1 MLWFGVV
8 KKTIGLRFNS
18 PHHIRR
24 WIFTDCDT
32 MDWVNTLPIIL
43 VLGIFVV
50 IFGNLLYDS
59 LKTLVAQKEP
69 KCPAP
74 CCEDE

>member
-1 MLWFGVV
+1 
-8 KKTIGLRFNS
+8 
-18 PHHIRR
+18 
-24 WIFTDCDT
+24 

-59 LKTLVAQKEP
+59 LKTFVAQKEP
-69 KCPAP
+69 KCPAL

>member
-1 MLWFGVV
+1 
-8 KKTIGLRFNS
+8 
-18 PHHIRR
+18 
-24 WIFTDCDT
+24 

-59 LKTLVAQKEP
+59 LKTFVAQKEP